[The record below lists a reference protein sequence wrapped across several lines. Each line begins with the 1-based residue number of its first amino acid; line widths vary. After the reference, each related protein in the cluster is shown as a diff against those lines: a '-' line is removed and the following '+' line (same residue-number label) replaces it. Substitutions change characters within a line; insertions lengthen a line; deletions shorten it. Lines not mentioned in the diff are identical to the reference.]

1 MLGLFPVAQK
11 APLPLPLHGR
21 PLRGLLPA
29 ATRFLRE
36 LLEAAFPQ
44 AEVRVYGKP
53 WP

>member
-1 MLGLFPVAQK
+1 MTFWVKPKSSMEGPC
-11 APLPLPLHGR
+11 G
-21 PLRGLLPA
+21 GLLPA
-29 ATRFLRE
+29 ATQFLRE

>member
-1 MLGLFPVAQK
+1 MKPHEAFSRIFVGMRADV
-11 APLPLPLHGR
+11 HDYR
-21 PLRGLLPA
+21 R
-29 ATRFLRE
+29 LRE